1 MSCSEGHVLAA
12 RLRGSRGARSLHL
25 GGGCPGDAAWREH
38 AADPR
43 SSGQLQCGWHPTA
56 SDARGLGAHGAGEE
70 LFQHCGQLQ
79 KETGIFAAGDLSRVT
94 LKSLAQEA
102 QENLK
107 DVTFRGV
114 KAEQRFCVI
123 ASHAAVF
130 AFGVQKQADFLC
142 DPFSAL
148 RRLRKLKSFLKLMDR
163 VLTPKLHAK
172 SVC

>member
-1 MSCSEGHVLAA
+1 MLDLCTLEEDVQVT
-12 RLRGSRGARSLHL
+12 LRGVSMLRILDRVASCNADGILRPLMQEVL
-25 GGGCPGDAAWREH
+25 EH
-38 AADPR
+38 TELERAE
-43 SSGQLQCGWHPTA
+43 GQEVLIGEMRQV
-56 SDARGLGAHGAGEE
+56 EE